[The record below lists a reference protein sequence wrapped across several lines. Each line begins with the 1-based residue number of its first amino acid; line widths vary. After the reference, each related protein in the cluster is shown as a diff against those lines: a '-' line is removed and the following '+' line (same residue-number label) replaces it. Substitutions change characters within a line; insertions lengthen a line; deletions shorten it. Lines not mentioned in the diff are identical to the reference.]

1 MEDIKVL
8 IVDDSAL
15 MRSLIG
21 KIIDN
26 TPGLTVADKAMN
38 GRFALQKLER
48 VQPDIIVLDL
58 EMPEMN

>member
-21 KIIDN
+21 KIIDG
-26 TPGLTVADKAMN
+26 TPGLAVERHRIFARAKKA
-38 GRFALQKLER
+38 
-48 VQPDIIVLDL
+48 
-58 EMPEMN
+58 